1 MAQGS
6 SQGQPTQV
14 DTPDI
19 GDKRSGRPA
28 EWPWYTSCSQNDR
41 EQCLE
46 ARAGHDRPS
55 RKFVCLGRVTTV
67 ICSTITG
74 LVWLCPN
81 KTRIGGIY
89 VIIDRRGVCMTCTH
103 LLLAAAPRSHS
114 HLLPAVQHSMI
125 PTGGYVW
132 LSHRTMLTCTT
143 EYDTNRKLCTNYDDV
158 SENITFIFL
167 NITNKNK
174 TFAIREIRLVTWTS
188 LPE

>member
-1 MAQGS
+1 MNTLNPVDPTRGTVKLYGTRVRS
-6 SQGQPTQV
+6 SQGHPTQV

-46 ARAGHDRPS
+46 ARAGHDRAS

-103 LLLAAAPRSHS
+103 LLLAAA
-114 HLLPAVQHSMI
+114 
-125 PTGGYVW
+125 
-132 LSHRTMLTCTT
+132 LTFSPPSCGTT
-143 EYDTNRKLCTNYDDV
+143 EYDTDRSLLTIALNYADV
-158 SENITFIFL
+158 CQGIYPS
-167 NITNKNK
+167 
-174 TFAIREIRLVTWTS
+174 S
-188 LPE
+188 S

>member
-1 MAQGS
+1 MWTVKTVK

-19 GDKRSGRPA
+19 GDKRSGRAA

-114 HLLPAVQHSMI
+114 HLLPAVQQSMI
-125 PTGGYVW
+125 PTGNYVP
-132 LSHRTMLTCTT
+132 TMTT
-143 EYDTNRKLCTNYDDV
+143 RD
-158 SENITFIFL
+158 SINITFIFL

-188 LPE
+188 LPD